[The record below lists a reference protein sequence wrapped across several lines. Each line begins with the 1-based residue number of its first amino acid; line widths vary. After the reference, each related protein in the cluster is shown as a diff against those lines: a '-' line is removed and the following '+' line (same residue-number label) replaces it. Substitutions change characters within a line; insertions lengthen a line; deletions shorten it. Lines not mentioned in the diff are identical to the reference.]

1 MKTNSH
7 STTSA
12 FVNIF
17 PDPEKEKAMRQKFPP
32 EQNEEIILNHLRF
45 AEKLF
50 PKKGLA
56 LCPVSHGK
64 AQYYSLNCE
73 QILGRS
79 HEELMK
85 LSLPEF
91 FELIHPEDLPSLK
104 QCFLCIKSL
113 MPFDP
118 EMHRFEIQYRL
129 KNRHN
134 EYMHIR
140 NEQVAIKMQSSS
152 YLYLMLYS
160 NNTHKEKF
168 FHVKLDI
175 YQKIKGDYRKI
186 DTFNPRQQEREITP
200 RQNDIVQ
207 LIIKGFTN
215 QEIAERLGVSVFTVK
230 NHKKTLFRKV
240 NVKNS
245 VELANYVLEASA

>member
-1 MKTNSH
+1 MKTNPH

-12 FVNIF
+12 FVNLF
-17 PDPEKEKAMRQKFPP
+17 PDPEKEKAMRQKFPA
-32 EQNEEIILNHLRF
+32 EQNEEIILNNLQF
-45 AEKLF
+45 VEKVF

-73 QILGRS
+73 QILGHS
-79 HEELMK
+79 HEELMN

-91 FELIHPEDLPSLK
+91 FELVHPEDLPSLK
-104 QCFLCIKSL
+104 QCYQYIKNL

-118 EMHRFEIQYRL
+118 ETHRFEIQYRF
-129 KNRHN
+129 KNKQN
-134 EYMHIR
+134 EYVHIR
-140 NEQVAIKMQSSS
+140 KEQVAIKMQSDS

-160 NNTHKEKF
+160 NDTNKEKF

-186 DTFNPRQQEREITP
+186 DTYNPQQQDREIKP

-215 QEIAERLGVSVFTVK
+215 QEIAEQLGVSVHTVK
-230 NHKKTLFRKV
+230 NHKKTLFKKV

-245 VELANYVLEASA
+245 IELANYVLAASA